1 MSRRVVFSMALSF
14 VVTSVV
20 LVGTIWAQTN
30 SAPAPSGG
38 YTPPAG
44 APPMII
50 LIGPPLSG
58 KSTFAGQIT
67 KAYGIPSIAAEDLV
81 HENATE
87 LNRLHPEGL
96 ALPEMRTDPAMSRYV
111 RAKFKAMDLSQGVTL
126 DGYPATLVQSEE
138 LAKMLPDVKMNP
150 LVFQLQLPD
159 DVIRARAKACGEA
172 SDSLRIINQRINDY
186 HREMDGIG
194 YYFPRAK
201 IVAVDVNKPEAESWK
216 AMQAAMDQAGIKG
229 K

>member
-1 MSRRVVFSMALSF
+1 MSRRLVFLMALSF
-14 VVTSVV
+14 VATSVV

-30 SAPAPSGG
+30 SAPAASGG
-38 YTPPAG
+38 YTPPTG

-58 KSTFAGQIT
+58 KSTFARQIT
-67 KAYGIPSIAAEDLV
+67 KAYGIPSIAAEDLIQ
-81 HENATE
+81 ENATE

-111 RAKFKAMDLSQGVTL
+111 RGKFKAMDLSQGVTL

-159 DVIRARAKACGEA
+159 DVIRARAKASGEA
-172 SDSLRIINQRINDY
+172 SDSLRIINQRIKDY